1 MLKML
6 NVDGKIERHMF
17 WKNTMAQVSAQA
29 SLQQLCAGVQPIGPC
44 PGPLLSQAASA
55 SNGFSP
61 LLLLLR
67 LVIAYINDTD
77 KHTFG
82 RRPAPELLPSPKG
95 LGW

>member
-1 MLKML
+1 MKS
-6 NVDGKIERHMF
+6 KTSQYIQTF
-17 WKNTMAQVSAQA
+17 MAQVSAQA

>member
-1 MLKML
+1 MIQNRSKNNKKWFLERTNWLK
-6 NVDGKIERHMF
+6 
-17 WKNTMAQVSAQA
+17 VSAQA

-44 PGPLLSQAASA
+44 PGPLLSRRRLRAMA
-55 SNGFSP
+55 SP